1 MSIIGDVFGL
11 TSIYERQVENIEN
24 DNFESWPES
33 ALYGYYGGGYGPAS
47 EDTVDRIDF
56 SNDTTSAP
64 ANELTQARRQGA
76 AVSTGSYGYFAYGYA
91 PGETGSVDRLDF
103 SSETCSYPGNN
114 LPQARRLLA
123 AVSNESYGYFGG
135 GYSNPPAA
143 RRDTISRID
152 FSNETGSAPTV
163 ELSDARYGLGAVS
176 SDNYGYFGGGN
187 SPAIVDTVDR
197 LDFSNETFSLPGNEL
212 SNGRWYFAT
221 VSNNNYGYF
230 GGGIFPPGPAPDY
243 ITTVDRIDFSSET
256 FSLIGNNLSQAR
268 GLFAGVSSRSYGYF
282 CGGYNTPPVAYYDTV
297 DRIEFSNET
306 ISAPGNE
313 LTQARRSVSAVTGGA
328 SYRPK
333 GSRTYG
339 YFGGGFAPPYV
350 NTVDRLDFSNETL
363 SLPGNELTQARYSL
377 AAVSSNSYGYFCG
390 GSGPS
395 PAQGILI
402 INLSN
407 ETISRRFSFDLTQ
420 PRLDLAAVS
429 SNSYGYFGGGI
440 TPGTTT
446 LNTTVDRLD
455 FSNETTTA
463 PGNNLSQAR
472 SWIGTL
478 SNSSYGYFIA
488 GYVGPDTTAPI
499 ANGSKTVDR
508 IDFSNETVTLPGNQY
523 SYGDSWGSGGVST
536 NSYGY
541 LAGALDIP
549 GWPTNYKNYGSVKRY
564 DFSTE
569 LFNNPPSNEQ
579 PQSRGRLATVTNDSY
594 GYFGGGF
601 GFTSTA
607 YATVDRIDFSNE
619 TLSAPG
625 NDLPEARY
633 SLAALSN

>member
-1 MSIIGDVFGL
+1 YF
-11 TSIYERQVENIEN
+11 
-24 DNFESWPES
+24 
-33 ALYGYYGGGYGPAS
+33 GGGYGPAL

-56 SNDTTSAP
+56 SNETFSAP
-64 ANELTQARRQGA
+64 GNELTQARRQGA

-91 PGETGSVDRLDF
+91 PGETGTVDRLDF
-103 SSETCSYPGNN
+103 SSETCSNPGNN
-114 LPQARRLLA
+114 LPTGRRLLA

-135 GYSNPPAA
+135 GYTNPPAI
-143 RRDTISRID
+143 RRDIISRID

-187 SPAIVDTVDR
+187 SPAIVNTVDR

-212 SNGRWYFAT
+212 TQARYYLTAVSSN
-221 VSNNNYGYF
+221 SYGYF
-230 GGGIFPPGPAPDY
+230 GGGIDPVGPAPDY
-243 ITTVDRIDFSSET
+243 VTTVDRIDFSSET
-256 FSLIGNNLSQAR
+256 TSAPGNNLSQAR
-268 GLFAGVSSRSYGYF
+268 GLFAAVSSNSYGYF
-282 CGGYNTPPVAYYDTV
+282 GGGYNTPPAAYYDTV
-297 DRIEFSNET
+297 DRIEFSNDT
-306 ISAPGNE
+306 LSLPGNE
-313 LTQARRSVSAVTGGA
+313 LTQARRGAAAVTGGA

-339 YFGGGFAPPYV
+339 YFGGGASAPLNPDYV
-350 NTVDRLDFSNETL
+350 NTVDRLDFSNETV
-363 SLPGNELTQARYSL
+363 SQPGNELPVARGGL
-377 AAVSSNSYGYFCG
+377 AGTSSSSYGYFG
-390 GSGPS
+390 GGEPS
-395 PAQGILI
+395 PPGRVDRLDF
-402 INLSN
+402 SN
-407 ETISRRFSFDLTQ
+407 ETTSEPGNNLSQ
-420 PRLDLAAVS
+420 PRKDLAAVS
-429 SNSYGYFGGGI
+429 SSSYGYFGGGI

-446 LNTTVDRLD
+446 LRTTVDRLD
-455 FSNETTTA
+455 FSNESITV

-488 GYVGPDTTAPI
+488 GYVGPDIPVPVV
-499 ANGSKTVDR
+499 NGSNVVDR

-523 SYGDSWGSGGVST
+523 AYGESWGAGGVST

-541 LAGALDIP
+541 LAGALDLP
-549 GWPTNYKNYGSVKRY
+549 GWPTNYKNYGVVRRY

-601 GFTSTA
+601 GWTSTA

-625 NDLPEARY
+625 NELPQAR
-633 SLAALSN
+633 SGLGGLSN